1 MPACRPFALR
11 FVLAPLLALAAGLE
25 APREAAAQDGMPSRL
40 RFEVRYARDLHEGPL
55 TGRLFLAFS
64 PTAEPEPR
72 IRIYNPEMD
81 QFYLSYAVYLLEEFL
96 EGNDGSALRRRG
108 GPWPAHEGPPLVAVH
123 QRGAR
128 APHGGSCGRERSARR
143 VERVVRATMN
153 AAVGRRCRAAG
164 G

>member
-64 PTAEPEPR
+64 PTEEPEPR

-96 EGNDGSALRRRG
+96 EGTTDPHYGGEVVHGRPMKGHLWSPFTNAELVRRMA
-108 GPWPAHEGPPLVAVH
+108 AHVAANAPPDASN
-123 QRGAR
+123 AWY
-128 APHGGSCGRERSARR
+128 ERP
-143 VERVVRATMN
+143 
-153 AAVGRRCRAAG
+153 
-164 G
+164 